1 MAHFNFENLV
11 SKISEYGVARPNRFE
26 AEVLFP
32 AAVQSAFAGSSE
44 AVSVKVKSLTMPGRN
59 ISTTTNDTI
68 YGPTHE
74 IAAGLTYADEI
85 KISFILSGYLN
96 EKRRFDALQ
105 NYIYS
110 PTSFNINYYDDY
122 ISTINIYQLNENG
135 DRVYG
140 CQLREVFPKSVNPIE
155 YNNDTTSAILELQV
169 GFAFREWVEMPISG
183 QVGQAPAIPE
193 TTPTIYY
200 PAKPVDRSILAEQN
214 DKKRLEDARQ
224 EVEQIKANSRKFGY
238 GWWWT

>member
-26 AEVLFP
+26 EEVLFP

-85 KISFILSGYLN
+85 NISFILSGDLN
-96 EKRRFDALQ
+96 EKRRFDAWQ

-110 PTSFNINYYDDY
+110 PTSFNMNYYDDY

-224 EVEQIKANSRKFGY
+224 EVEEIKANSRKFGY

>member
-11 SKISEYGVARPNRFE
+11 SKISDYGVARPNRFE
-26 AEVLFP
+26 AKVLFP

-85 KISFILSGYLN
+85 NISFILSGDLN
-96 EKRRFDALQ
+96 EKRRFDAWQ

-110 PTSFNINYYDDY
+110 PTSFNMNYYDDY

>member
-11 SKISEYGVARPNRFE
+11 SKISDYGVARPNRFE
-26 AEVLFP
+26 AEILFP

-85 KISFILSGYLN
+85 NISFILSGDLN
-96 EKRRFDALQ
+96 EKRRFDAWQ

-110 PTSFNINYYDDY
+110 PTSFNMNYYDDY

>member
-11 SKISEYGVARPNRFE
+11 SKISDYGVARPNRFE

-32 AAVQSAFAGSSE
+32 AAVESAFTGSSE
-44 AVSVKVKSLTMPGRN
+44 AVSVKVKSLTLPGRN

-85 KISFILSGYLN
+85 NISFILSGDLN
-96 EKRRFDALQ
+96 EKRRFDAWQ

-110 PTSFNINYYDDY
+110 PTSFNMNYYDDY

-169 GFAFREWVEMPISG
+169 GFAFREWVEMPVSG

-214 DKKRLEDARQ
+214 DKKRVEDARK
-224 EVEQIKANSRKFGY
+224 ELEQIKANSRKFGY